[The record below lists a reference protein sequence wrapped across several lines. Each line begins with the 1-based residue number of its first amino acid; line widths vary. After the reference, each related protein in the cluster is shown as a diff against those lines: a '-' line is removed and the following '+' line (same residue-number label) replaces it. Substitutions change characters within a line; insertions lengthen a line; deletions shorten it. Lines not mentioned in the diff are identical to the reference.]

1 MKNNKLNKNLG
12 DEPVKLEFKDV
23 IAMIIAAFEVLFPI
37 ALVFAGIM
45 GLAFFILLKFWIK
58 E

>member
-58 E
+58 G